1 MLILLILV
9 FKNKFIFTQKYP
21 FIIISLI
28 TILYFSLP
36 SLGNFE
42 SFSKLEND
50 KWVNINDM
58 NIEELIKRKKIIFVD
73 ITADWCVTCK
83 YNKQN
88 VINTKE
94 IQELFKKYEV
104 VQIQGDWTLPDK
116 NIESF
121 LNSYG
126 RFGIPFNILYSYKV
140 SDGIIFSEL
149 LTKKDIKDALINV
162 IK

>member
-1 MLILLILV
+1 MLVFLILA
-9 FKNKFIFTQKYP
+9 FKKNYIFAEKYA
-21 FIIISLI
+21 FLIISLI

-42 SFSKLEND
+42 NYSKLEND
-50 KWVNINDM
+50 KWININDA
-58 NIEELIKRKKIIFVD
+58 NIEELIKSKKIIFVD

-83 YNKQN
+83 YNKQK

-126 RFGIPFNILYSYKV
+126 KFDIPFNIL
-140 SDGIIFSEL
+140 
-149 LTKKDIKDALINV
+149 
-162 IK
+162 

>member
-1 MLILLILV
+1 M
-9 FKNKFIFTQKYP
+9 
-21 FIIISLI
+21 
-28 TILYFSLP
+28 P

-42 SFSKLEND
+42 SFSKLKND
-50 KWVNINDM
+50 KWIDINDA

-121 LNSYG
+121 LNSYS

-140 SDGIIFSEL
+140 SNGIIFSEL

>member
-1 MLILLILV
+1 M
-9 FKNKFIFTQKYP
+9 
-21 FIIISLI
+21 
-28 TILYFSLP
+28 P

-42 SFSKLEND
+42 SFSKLKND
-50 KWVNINDM
+50 KWIDINDA
-58 NIEELIKRKKIIFVD
+58 NIEELIKSKKIIFVD

-149 LTKKDIKDALINV
+149 LTKKDIKEALIKV